1 MTNYDD
7 VLLKDEGTSEIKAP
21 KLGIYEKELIL
32 RMAQD
37 HDCLQ
42 DYNDWIAMMAAF
54 KHSGFSVEDFKRIS
68 WQDPKTQKDID
79 YKWDGVDRLD
89 VSFGSIVYKIAPQW
103 TNLSWRFEKV
113 EDVAIDM
120 VIKWFSHLHKVL
132 VGKDVCVIDENTKDK
147 GVLRDRKNTF
157 DCYRGKEYKVWF
169 PSGIDRE
176 KKEITYKKMNGFQ
189 IWFDNAPICQGVVC
203 NPDKPFGEIE
213 QDGELVFNDWEEA
226 EPTPLG
232 EGSTEPF
239 WQHIKE
245 NVCDGNEECFNY
257 FQMWIYDLLANPLHR
272 NGIAIAVSG
281 DQGCGKSIIG
291 NILSLCFDK
300 KYVSTINNSAA
311 LQDRFDAAWKNSIL
325 VMLEESTFAGDRKS
339 GVWSKMKDLI
349 TSEITTVERK
359 GIDVQHIQN
368 KLHFLITSNDE
379 FVVPKQKSDRR
390 YLVLRC
396 NNNKRC
402 DRKFFSSL
410 TWNMKNGGAY
420 KLIQEAKEHKK
431 EAMEFNYMNMPQTEI
446 GAENMLES
454 SPPLMRYLIS
464 CIEEYIPDTKY
475 EWGAFWDDKGEIII
489 NASSLMEHYQDQSNS
504 KFDGLLNARRVGRWI
519 AQWTGKE
526 SVQRKVMDEY
536 SIPNERNVKCFVF
549 GSLNEL
555 KSSVSEHYFGG
566 MNPFTEGDVA

>member
-1 MTNYDD
+1 MNSNYD

-37 HDCLQ
+37 HECLQ

-132 VGKDVCVIDENTKDK
+132 VGKDVCVIDESTKDK

-157 DCYRGKEYKVWF
+157 DCYRGKEYRVWF

-232 EGSTEPF
+232 QGTTELF

-245 NVCDGNEECFNY
+245 NVCDGSEECFNY

-339 GVWSKMKDLI
+339 GIWSKMKDLI

-368 KLHFLITSNDE
+368 KLHFLVTSNDE
-379 FVVPKQKSDRR
+379 FVVPKQRSDRR

-402 DRKFFSSL
+402 DKKFFGSL
-410 TWNMKNGGAY
+410 TWNMKNGGAF
-420 KLIQEAKEHKK
+420 KLIQEAKQHKK
-431 EAMEFNYMNMPQTEI
+431 EAMDFDYMNMPQTEI

-475 EWGAFWDDKGEIII
+475 EWGAFWDYKGEIII

-504 KFDGLLNARRVGRWI
+504 KFDGILNARRVGRWI
-519 AQWTGKE
+519 TQWTGKE

>member
-1 MTNYDD
+1 MNSNYDD
-7 VLLKDEGTSEIKAP
+7 LLKDEGTSEIKAP

-37 HDCLQ
+37 HECLQ

-132 VGKDVCVIDENTKDK
+132 VGKDVCVIDESTKDK

-232 EGSTEPF
+232 KGTTELF

-281 DQGCGKSIIG
+281 DCGSGKTIIG
-291 NILSLCFDK
+291 NILSLCLNK
-300 KYVSTINNSAA
+300 KYVATINNSAA
-311 LQDRFDAAWKNSIL
+311 LQERFNSSWKNAIL
-325 VMLEESTFAGDRKS
+325 VMLEEATFAGDRKS
-339 GVWSKMKDLI
+339 GVWNRMKD
-349 TSEITTVERK
+349 EISSSFTTCERK
-359 GIDVQHIQN
+359 GIDVQQIQN
-368 KLHFLITSNDE
+368 KIHFLITGNDE
-379 FVVPKQKSDRR
+379 FIVPKQFSDRR
-390 YLVLRC
+390 YFVLRC
-396 NNNKRC
+396 NNNRRC
-402 DRKFFSSL
+402 DRKYFGSL
-410 TWNMKNGGAY
+410 MWNMENGGAY
-420 KLIQEAKEHKK
+420 RLLQEAKEHRK
-431 EAMEFNYMNMPQTEI
+431 EAMDFDYMNMPKTEI
-446 GAENMLES
+446 GAENMVES
-454 SPPLMRYLIS
+454 APPLLRYLIS
-464 CIEEYIPDTKY
+464 CIEEYIPDTQY

-489 NASSLMEHYQDQSNS
+489 NASSLLDNYKEMINS
-504 KFDGLLNARRVGRWI
+504 KDSLLTERKVGRWI
-519 AQWTGKE
+519 RQWTGKE
-526 SVQRKVMDEY
+526 SIQKKVMDEY